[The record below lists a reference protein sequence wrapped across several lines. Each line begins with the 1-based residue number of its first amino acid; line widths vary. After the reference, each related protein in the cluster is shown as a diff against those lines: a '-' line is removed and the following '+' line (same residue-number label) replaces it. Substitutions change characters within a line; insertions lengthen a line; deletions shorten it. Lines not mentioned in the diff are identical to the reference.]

1 MLLPEDQLS
10 AGFLRTRHG
19 HQVLPFFFFMK
30 LSGLLISLNWRSLK
44 WMTLRFKK
52 SIEVNS
58 VQLKEEDDLLS
69 RLIHHFSSWFR
80 LKKAFAWILRFKNLL
95 SSFSQKRKQLILS
108 FAHSDLNEQQKISV
122 EREMR
127 NYYFQRSN

>member
-1 MLLPEDQLS
+1 
-10 AGFLRTRHG
+10 
-19 HQVLPFFFFMK
+19 
-30 LSGLLISLNWRSLK
+30 
-44 WMTLRFKK
+44 MTLRFKK